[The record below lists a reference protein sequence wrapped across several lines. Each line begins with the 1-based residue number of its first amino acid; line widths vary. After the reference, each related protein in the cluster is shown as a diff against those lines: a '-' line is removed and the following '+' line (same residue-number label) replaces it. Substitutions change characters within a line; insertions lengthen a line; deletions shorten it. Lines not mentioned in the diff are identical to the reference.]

1 MTTTFIV
8 LISYFLGNL
17 WAMIFPRGDRMED
30 RWLLRGNQGKLPLWI
45 KLWKFV
51 NPREWSLKEHA
62 ICAITAS
69 SASNGTGSI
78 SVFAA
83 QTLFYDLPISK
94 TTIILSVLS
103 IGLFGYG
110 LTGII
115 RPIAV
120 WHPEAVY
127 WTNLPVVKTLQ
138 SLHWDKVTSSEPL
151 RYFWVA
157 FGGMA
162 VWEVLPAYIFPW
174 LNSISI
180 PVSNRSQIP
189 IPYNYLLTISP
200 IVPCIPES
208 KRRKGKGPD

>member
-8 LISYFLGNL
+8 LISYFLGVL
-17 WAMIFPRGDRMED
+17 WAKIFPRGDRMED
-30 RWLLRGNQGKLPLWI
+30 TWLREGSRGKIPLWI
-45 KLWKFV
+45 KLWKIV

-69 SASNGTGSI
+69 SASNGTASV

-83 QTLFYDLPISK
+83 QTLFYDLPIS
-94 TTIILSVLS
+94 TTTVILSVLS

-110 LTGII
+110 LTGIV

-138 SLHWDKVTSSEPL
+138 TLHWDKLTASQPL

-157 FGGMA
+157 FCGMA
-162 VWEVLPAYIFPW
+162 VWEVFPAYIFPW

-180 PVSNRSQIP
+180 PVSKSHPLRSVD
-189 IPYNYLLTISP
+189 NLKFL
-200 IVPCIPES
+200 
-208 KRRKGKGPD
+208 